1 MTTASRKTSTPDT
14 PRTARLNAA
23 FALLL
28 GLATACGAGAAE
40 PPHTAQ
46 PGLSSCIPAVST
58 TASASGRVVPF
69 FASTSHVPGRQGFVR
84 VVNRSA
90 EAGTVSIAAF
100 DDHGGSYG
108 PLTLSLD
115 TNAAAHFNADD
126 LERGNPAKGLS
137 GCTGAGRGDWRLE
150 LASQLDIAVFSYNRT
165 GDGFVAPV
173 TGAVPWGDGGFRI
186 ATFNPGSN
194 QDQQS
199 LLRLV
204 NFADTDATVT
214 IGGTDDA
221 GTPGRGPVTVHV
233 PAGGARTYSASD
245 LESGGATGL
254 DGSLGDGA
262 GKWRLAVRSDRAVT
276 AMNLMSSPTG
286 HLANLSRTP
295 RRDTGPI
302 HVVPL
307 FPSASDPLG
316 RQGFVRVINHTDAAG
331 EVTIRAFDDT
341 GREYDALAL
350 SLGANEA
357 VHFNADD
364 LETGNPHKA
373 LAGSTGAGAGDWRL
387 SLTSD
392 LEIDVLPYVR
402 TPDGF
407 VTAMHGTVPREGD
420 AYPIA
425 TFNPGANV
433 DQASRLRLV
442 NTGAETAQVTVTGID
457 DRGERSS
464 GAVSVALPAG
474 AARTLTALQLEGGGD
489 GFEGAIGAGAGK
501 WRLVL
506 ESEQPIVA
514 MNLLANPT
522 GHLANLT
529 TGPAGALTFT
539 VDFHRGTQGFVADF
553 ADYRSD
559 LRENFELTSDYR
571 PLASPLDPRSA
582 LFLSGFNQS
591 ADLFMFFKGRI
602 AGLVPGA
609 RYAVAASA
617 EIATDTRTGCF
628 GIGGAPGESVWIKA
642 GASAVEPVP
651 VLKGSILRMNIDI
664 GNQSAGGEHAVV
676 LGDIANSRP
685 CGQPRRW
692 ERKAFPSRSLP
703 APLVA
708 PADGRAWLLFGSDS
722 GFEGRTEIYFT
733 RVSITLTPARAPTR
747 PRFAGPGSAS
757 GRAARQSNEHGT
769 RDSPHPLA
777 PRPFV
782 CPSGALADNK
792 LNLCYD

>member
-186 ATFNPGSN
+186 AAFNPGSN

-214 IGGTDDA
+214 IDGTDDA

-254 DGSLGDGA
+254 DGSLGD
-262 GKWRLAVRSDRAVT
+262 
-276 AMNLMSSPTG
+276 
-286 HLANLSRTP
+286 
-295 RRDTGPI
+295 
-302 HVVPL
+302 
-307 FPSASDPLG
+307 
-316 RQGFVRVINHTDAAG
+316 
-331 EVTIRAFDDT
+331 
-341 GREYDALAL
+341 
-350 SLGANEA
+350 
-357 VHFNADD
+357 
-364 LETGNPHKA
+364 
-373 LAGSTGAGAGDWRL
+373 
-387 SLTSD
+387 
-392 LEIDVLPYVR
+392 
-402 TPDGF
+402 
-407 VTAMHGTVPREGD
+407 
-420 AYPIA
+420 
-425 TFNPGANV
+425 
-433 DQASRLRLV
+433 
-442 NTGAETAQVTVTGID
+442 
-457 DRGERSS
+457 
-464 GAVSVALPAG
+464 
-474 AARTLTALQLEGGGD
+474 
-489 GFEGAIGAGAGK
+489 GAGK

-582 LFLSGFNQS
+582 LFISGFNQS
-591 ADLFMFFKGRI
+591 DDLFMFFKGRI

>member
-115 TNAAAHFNADD
+115 ANAAAHFNAND

-137 GCTGAGRGDWRLE
+137 GCTGARRGDWRLE

-214 IGGTDDA
+214 IDGTDDA

-245 LESGGATGL
+245 LES
-254 DGSLGDGA
+254 
-262 GKWRLAVRSDRAVT
+262 
-276 AMNLMSSPTG
+276 
-286 HLANLSRTP
+286 
-295 RRDTGPI
+295 
-302 HVVPL
+302 
-307 FPSASDPLG
+307 
-316 RQGFVRVINHTDAAG
+316 
-331 EVTIRAFDDT
+331 
-341 GREYDALAL
+341 
-350 SLGANEA
+350 
-357 VHFNADD
+357 
-364 LETGNPHKA
+364 
-373 LAGSTGAGAGDWRL
+373 
-387 SLTSD
+387 
-392 LEIDVLPYVR
+392 
-402 TPDGF
+402 
-407 VTAMHGTVPREGD
+407 
-420 AYPIA
+420 
-425 TFNPGANV
+425 
-433 DQASRLRLV
+433 
-442 NTGAETAQVTVTGID
+442 
-457 DRGERSS
+457 
-464 GAVSVALPAG
+464 
-474 AARTLTALQLEGGGD
+474 
-489 GFEGAIGAGAGK
+489 
-501 WRLVL
+501 
-506 ESEQPIVA
+506 
-514 MNLLANPT
+514 
-522 GHLANLT
+522 
-529 TGPAGALTFT
+529 
-539 VDFHRGTQGFVADF
+539 
-553 ADYRSD
+553 
-559 LRENFELTSDYR
+559 
-571 PLASPLDPRSA
+571 
-582 LFLSGFNQS
+582 
-591 ADLFMFFKGRI
+591 
-602 AGLVPGA
+602 
-609 RYAVAASA
+609 
-617 EIATDTRTGCF
+617 
-628 GIGGAPGESVWIKA
+628 GGAPGESVWIKA

-708 PADGRAWLLFGSDS
+708 PTDGRAWLLFGSDS

-747 PRFAGPGSAS
+747 PRFAGLGS
-757 GRAARQSNEHGT
+757 GLRARRPPILRPRHARFA
-769 RDSPHPLA
+769 A
-777 PRPFV
+777 PACAAAVRLPKRR
-782 CPSGALADNK
+782 LLITN
-792 LNLCYD
+792 